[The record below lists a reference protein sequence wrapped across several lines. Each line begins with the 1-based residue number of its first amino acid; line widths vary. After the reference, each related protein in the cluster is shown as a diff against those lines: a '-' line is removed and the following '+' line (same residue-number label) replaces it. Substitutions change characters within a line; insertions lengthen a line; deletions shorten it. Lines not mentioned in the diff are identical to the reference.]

1 MAAIVY
7 ESLFSR
13 TKWRRCCLFLP
24 SRNGGSVCLF
34 VFVPQCLWGEGATAA
49 NAVEMR
55 PLMADTP

>member
-1 MAAIVY
+1 M
-7 ESLFSR
+7 SLCSPEQNGDDVVFFSR
-13 TKWRRCCLFLP
+13 R

-34 VFVPQCLWGEGATAA
+34 VFVPTVFVGEGATAA